1 VKGLRRRAATELSE
15 ADLNRLIGRLMMRTK
30 VDLPR
35 YDCGLVTAAMI
46 RTSMMTGLR
55 PSEWNRTQLLQNVP
69 IPGKPGEV
77 YRYVLHVVGAAKGA
91 RKQRVRRLVLDEW
104 DDANIET
111 LRLFMAELPSGHSEH
126 RALQERVRKT
136 LLRACTRE
144 FGDPS
149 RVSLYTAR
157 HVFATETRRV
167 AKFTRYDIAAM
178 LGHSDTLNQ
187 RHYGKRRPTD
197 DRRFTFPLPLPF
209 RGEPDEVLET
219 DRERYRLIYGKQ
231 TAAMLEKLKM
241 LPEGD
246 S

>member
-1 VKGLRRRAATELSE
+1 KYRQWLAAYAEVVERPSIAKKIREAGREDTKRQTKSEKEGSDVKGLRRRAATELSE

-126 RALQERVRKT
+126 RA
-136 LLRACTRE
+136 
-144 FGDPS
+144 
-149 RVSLYTAR
+149 
-157 HVFATETRRV
+157 
-167 AKFTRYDIAAM
+167 
-178 LGHSDTLNQ
+178 
-187 RHYGKRRPTD
+187 
-197 DRRFTFPLPLPF
+197 
-209 RGEPDEVLET
+209 
-219 DRERYRLIYGKQ
+219 
-231 TAAMLEKLKM
+231 
-241 LPEGD
+241 
-246 S
+246 